1 MFMKKKYKIILPI
14 MLLMVMVSACASQK
28 KEEPTEPATIPA
40 IETKADMEE
49 LIENKVSTIGIYKSE
64 DIQED
69 VNGEYSL
76 FTFTDEYGNDF
87 VATISED
94 TVTPKKM
101 EVDKSYEVIHSDIM
115 TLSLPGIYPEVY
127 EIREIGK

>member
-1 MFMKKKYKIILPI
+1 MKKKYKIILPI

-64 DIQED
+64 
-69 VNGEYSL
+69 YSL

-115 TLSLPGIYPEVY
+115 TMSLPGIYPEVY

>member
-1 MFMKKKYKIILPI
+1 
-14 MLLMVMVSACASQK
+14 
-28 KEEPTEPATIPA
+28 
-40 IETKADMEE
+40 MEE

-115 TLSLPGIYPEVY
+115 TMSLPGIYPEVY